1 MQATSC
7 HTSSAVECH
16 WIIVYLWQFNLPRTG
31 CIWRSTWLERQ
42 SWAYGN
48 LSAHCQPYQLV
59 VAFHDCSM
67 SFIFDSFVSYTNY
80 TIFSNHTNFAK
91 YNNRCLFQASD
102 LSSYSTLQQHNI
114 LDGEDIA
121 KKCLTFDYLCL
132 DKIHGPSEYP
142 GWWAGKFDLGSNIDD
157 EGFCHWHSPFVPR
170 TKGSLS
176 TGKEATWA
184 DWVPLHTSTSALLSL
199 LGGKCAACCHTLQPG
214 EIMVFYER
222 TVEGQYLNPSG
233 HCPVGRLAWLLFL
246 ALHLW

>member
-1 MQATSC
+1 
-7 HTSSAVECH
+7 
-16 WIIVYLWQFNLPRTG
+16 
-31 CIWRSTWLERQ
+31 
-42 SWAYGN
+42 
-48 LSAHCQPYQLV
+48 
-59 VAFHDCSM
+59 
-67 SFIFDSFVSYTNY
+67 
-80 TIFSNHTNFAK
+80 
-91 YNNRCLFQASD
+91 
-102 LSSYSTLQQHNI
+102 
-114 LDGEDIA
+114 
-121 KKCLTFDYLCL
+121 
-132 DKIHGPSEYP
+132 
-142 GWWAGKFDLGSNIDD
+142 LGSNIDD